1 VCEKE
6 ARVTARYVPDDLKAV
21 EKDRTGR
28 KLVVYGVIAFGAGV
42 IGTVLATILK
52 VVWLGI
58 LGGPIGGLSW
68 LAMVAGA
75 ACAIGGF
82 LMVKAAREARGRP

>member
-1 VCEKE
+1 
-6 ARVTARYVPDDLKAV
+6 VTARYIPGDMKAV
-21 EKDRTGR
+21 QKDRDGR
-28 KLVVYGVIAFGAGV
+28 RLVVFGVIAFGVGV

-68 LAMVAGA
+68 LAVVAGA
-75 ACAIGGF
+75 ACAIAGF
-82 LMVKAAREARGRP
+82 LMVKSARETRSR